1 MATRE
6 DYPSDEVEAIN
17 QALLLENLEDMPPEQ
32 LLKNKNYQEK
42 SGLFTAEDMPLVKDM
57 DIQGDISM
65 ENLSDI
71 VAVIPMDIKSVK
83 EPVIALVIVSDI
95 EKDD

>member
-6 DYPSDEVEAIN
+6 DYPSDKVEAIN

-32 LLKNKNYQEK
+32 LLKNENYLEK
-42 SGLFTAEDMPLVKDM
+42 SHLLTAEDMPLGKNM

-65 ENLSDI
+65 ENLPDI
-71 VAVIPMDIKSVK
+71 VSVIPMAILGV
-83 EPVIALVIVSDI
+83 
-95 EKDD
+95 EKLDVLT

>member
-6 DYPSDEVEAIN
+6 DYPSDKVEAIN

-65 ENLSDI
+65 ENLPDI
-71 VAVIPMDIKSVK
+71 VSVIPMAILGV
-83 EPVIALVIVSDI
+83 
-95 EKDD
+95 EKLDVLT

>member
-1 MATRE
+1 MATRV
-6 DYPSDEVEAIN
+6 DYPSDKVEAIN

-83 EPVIALVIVSDI
+83 EPVIALVKVSDI

>member
-1 MATRE
+1 MATLE

-65 ENLSDI
+65 ENLPVI
-71 VAVIPMDIKSVK
+71 VSVIPMAILGV
-83 EPVIALVIVSDI
+83 
-95 EKDD
+95 EKLDVLT